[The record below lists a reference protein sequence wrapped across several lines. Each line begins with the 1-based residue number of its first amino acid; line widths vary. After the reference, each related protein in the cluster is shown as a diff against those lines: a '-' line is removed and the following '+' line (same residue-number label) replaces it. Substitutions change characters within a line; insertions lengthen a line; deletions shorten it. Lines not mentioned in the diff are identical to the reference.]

1 MKNEEISALLKK
13 ADERLKATKELF
25 EKGYYSF
32 AISSAYYVMFYCA
45 RALLL
50 SKGITPKSHAG
61 LHAQLG
67 KEFVKTGEIPARL
80 YTGYSKAL
88 NMRHTADYDVFV
100 EYTKGEA
107 REVLKYA
114 EEFLTFTKSY
124 LEGIGDAD

>member
-1 MKNEEISALLKK
+1 MNSDEIRALLRK
-13 ADERLKATKELF
+13 AEERLAASKELF
-25 EKGYYSF
+25 ERGHYAF

-61 LHAQLG
+61 VHAQLG
-67 KEFVKTGEIPARL
+67 KELVKTGEMSTRL

-88 NMRHTADYDVFV
+88 NMRHTADYDAFA
-100 EYTKGEA
+100 EYTERDA
-107 REVLKYA
+107 REILKYA

-124 LEGIGDAD
+124 LEGRENAD

>member
-1 MKNEEISALLKK
+1 MNEDEIRALLRK
-13 ADERLKATKELF
+13 AEERLWATEELF
-25 EKGYYSF
+25 ESGHYAF

-61 LHAQLG
+61 VHAQLG
-67 KEFVKTGEIPARL
+67 KEFVKTGKMPARL

-88 NMRHTADYDVFV
+88 NMRHTADYDAFI
-100 EYTKGEA
+100 EYSERDAKEI
-107 REVLKYA
+107 LKYA

-124 LEGIGDAD
+124 LGGRENAD